1 MQFSQGV
8 QVAERVQI
16 NEWSRI
22 EDRRFARCAAYFC
35 QEAPNL
41 SA

>member
-16 NEWSRI
+16 NEWSRV
-22 EDRRFARCAAYFC
+22 EDHRFARRAAYFC